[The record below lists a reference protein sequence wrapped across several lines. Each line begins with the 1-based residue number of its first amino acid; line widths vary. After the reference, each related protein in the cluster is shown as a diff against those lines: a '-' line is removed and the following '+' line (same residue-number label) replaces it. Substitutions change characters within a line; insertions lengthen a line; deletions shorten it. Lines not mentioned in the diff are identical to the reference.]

1 VTTFI
6 IRRVLQSV
14 VVLLLVSLLIFLAI
28 RLLPG
33 DPIYLLVFENTLSG
47 LGEEEIAQLRHE
59 FGLDRP
65 MPVQYLDWLVGVFR
79 GDLGTSIFTRAPVA
93 KEIFRRLPITF
104 EIGMWSI
111 VLSAV
116 IGVPLGIVSAVRRG
130 QWMDQLVVSLSNV
143 GITIP
148 VFWLG
153 LILML
158 VFGLHLGWLPV
169 MGYTPLSEDVGMHFR
184 RLVMPVICSS
194 IGSIAAVARQTRSSM
209 LEVIHQDYVRTA
221 RAKGLTENV
230 IILKHALSNGLI
242 PVITTIGLSIRGIVG
257 GSTVIETVFSIP
269 GMGRL
274 LVNAVQSQDYAFVQG
289 IILIIAAVVVLANLL
304 IELAYAWADPRIRFQ

>member
-1 VTTFI
+1 MTTFI